1 MVNSMTFP
9 LDKHIVDSIC
19 RQFGLRNFNE
29 LGNASIRQL
38 AGVVKYIEQATG
50 VEYVNMA
57 LGEPG
62 LPAEQIGIEAEHQAL
77 LKGCASHYPVI
88 TGIPEV
94 KKWGSEF
101 VRAFVNLQRPPE
113 CIFPTVGSMQAAFA
127 LNSMLIQLQPEKDTI
142 LFLDPCFP
150 VQKMQ
155 CDVIGSRI
163 DAFDIADFRGAKL
176 HDELERHLKSGR
188 IAGILYSNPNNPTWA
203 CLTNEELKTI
213 GELATQYD
221 AIVLEDL
228 AYINMDFRD
237 PDRGQPYSE
246 PYQPSVGH
254 YTHNCIQLISC
265 SKIFS
270 YAGQRAAFVAIDPVL
285 AKRVY
290 PALGQRLHNSGEL
303 LQSFAYVFLYVLSS
317 GVCHSVQYGMAA
329 MLQAACEGRIRYVEN
344 TSEYARRAHRIKEI
358 MLKNGFHIV
367 YDKDADGREVG
378 DGFFFTFGYK
388 DWTGKKLVNKLIYY
402 GVSAISLE
410 STGAKR
416 EGMRGC
422 ASSIREDQYEQL
434 DERLRK
440 FNEDFSLYDP
450 YEPKDSYEVCKPG

>member
-1 MVNSMTFP
+1 MQFP
-9 LDKHIVDSIC
+9 LDKHVVDSIC
-19 RQFGLRNFNE
+19 YRFGLRNFHE

-38 AGVVKYIEQATG
+38 VGVVKHIEQSLG
-50 VEYVNMA
+50 VEFVNMA
-57 LGEPG
+57 IGEPG
-62 LPAEQIGIEAEHQAL
+62 LPADMIGIEAEHQAL
-77 LKGCASHYPVI
+77 LNGCASHYPNI
-88 TGIPEV
+88 LGIPEV

-101 VRAFVNLQRPPE
+101 VRAFINLQHPPE
-113 CIFPTVGSMQAAFA
+113 CILPTVGSMQAAFA
-127 LNSMLIQLQPEKDTI
+127 LNMMLTQLQPGKDTI

-155 CDVIGSRI
+155 CRVIGTRVE
-163 DAFDIADFRGAKL
+163 AFDVADFRGDKL
-176 HDELERHLKSGR
+176 HDELERHLQTGR
-188 IAGILYSNPNNPTWA
+188 IAGILYSNPNNPTWS
-203 CLTNEELKTI
+203 CLTDDELRTI

-228 AYINMDFRD
+228 AYLNMDFRD
-237 PDRGQPYSE
+237 PNRGNPYTA

-270 YAGQRAAFVAIDPVL
+270 YAGQRAAFVAIDPEL
-285 AKRVY
+285 GKRVY
-290 PALGQRLHNSGEL
+290 PALGERLKNNGEL
-303 LQSFAYVFLYVLSS
+303 LHSFSYSFLYVLSS

-329 MLQAACEGRIRYVEN
+329 MLQAACEGKLRYVE
-344 TSEYARRAHRIKEI
+344 TTREYARRANRIKEI
-358 MLKNGFHIV
+358 MTRNGFHIV
-367 YDKDADGREVG
+367 YDTDADGQPVG

-388 DWTGKKLVNKLIYY
+388 DWTGQQLVNKLIYY
-402 GVSAISLE
+402 GVSAIALE

-422 ASSIREDQYEQL
+422 ASTIREDQYEQL

-440 FNEDFSLYDP
+440 FNEDFS
-450 YEPKDSYEVCKPG
+450 

>member
-1 MVNSMTFP
+1 MQFP

-19 RQFGLRNFNE
+19 YRFGLRNFHE

-38 AGVVKYIEQATG
+38 VGVVKHIEQSLG
-50 VEYVNMA
+50 VEFVNMA
-57 LGEPG
+57 IGEPG
-62 LPAEQIGIEAEHQAL
+62 LPADMIGIEAEHQAL
-77 LKGCASHYPVI
+77 LNGCASHYPNI
-88 TGIPEV
+88 LGIPQV

-101 VRAFVNLQRPPE
+101 VRAFINLQRPPE
-113 CIFPTVGSMQAAFA
+113 CILPTVGSMQAAFA
-127 LNSMLIQLQPEKDTI
+127 LNMMLTQLQPGKDTI

-155 CDVIGSRI
+155 CRVIGTRVE
-163 DAFDIADFRGAKL
+163 AFDVADFRGEKL
-176 HDELERHLKSGR
+176 HDELERHLQTGR
-188 IAGILYSNPNNPTWA
+188 IAGILYSNPNNPTWS
-203 CLTNEELKTI
+203 CLTDDELRTI

-228 AYINMDFRD
+228 AYLNMDFRD
-237 PDRGQPYSE
+237 PNRGNPYTA

-270 YAGQRAAFVAIDPVL
+270 YAGQRAAFVAIDPEL
-285 AKRVY
+285 GKRVY
-290 PALGQRLHNSGEL
+290 PALGERLKNNGEL
-303 LQSFAYVFLYVLSS
+303 LHSFSYSFLYVLSS

-329 MLQAACEGRIRYVEN
+329 MLQAACEGKLRYVE
-344 TSEYARRAHRIKEI
+344 TTREYARRAKRIKEI
-358 MLKNGFHIV
+358 MTRNGFHIV
-367 YDKDADGREVG
+367 YDTDADGQPVG

-388 DWTGKKLVNKLIYY
+388 DWTGQQLVNKLIYY
-402 GVSAISLE
+402 GVSAIALE

-422 ASSIREDQYEQL
+422 ASTIREDQYEQL
-434 DERLRK
+434 EERLRK
-440 FNEDFSLYDP
+440 FNEDF
-450 YEPKDSYEVCKPG
+450 G

>member
-1 MVNSMTFP
+1 MQVP

-29 LGNASIRQL
+29 LGTASIRQL
-38 AGVVKYIEQATG
+38 AGVVRNIEQATG
-50 VEYVNMA
+50 LEYVNMA

-62 LPAEQIGIEAEHQAL
+62 LPAEKIGIEAEHQAL
-77 LKGCASHYPVI
+77 LNGCASHYPNI
-88 TGIPEV
+88 IGIPEV

-101 VRAFVNLQRPPE
+101 VRAFINIPRPPE
-113 CIFPTVGSMQAAFA
+113 CILPTVGSMQAAFA
-127 LNSMLIQLQPEKDTI
+127 LNMLLTRLNPEKDTI

-155 CDVIGSRI
+155 CNVIGSRI
-163 DAFDIADFRGAKL
+163 EAFDIADFRGDKL
-176 HDELERHLKSGR
+176 REELERHLQSGR
-188 IAGILYSNPNNPTWA
+188 IAGILFSNPNNPTWA
-203 CLTNEELKTI
+203 CLTDEELRTI
-213 GELATQYD
+213 GELATEYD

-228 AYINMDFRD
+228 AYLNMDFRD
-237 PDRGQPYSE
+237 PNRGNPYAE
-246 PYQPSVGH
+246 PYQPSVGQ

-285 AKRVY
+285 GKRVY
-290 PALGQRLHNSGEL
+290 PALGKRLHNNGEL
-303 LQSFAYVFLYVLSS
+303 LQSFAYFFLYALSS

-329 MLQAACEGRIRYVEN
+329 MLQAACEGKLRFVDN
-344 TSEYARRAHRIKEI
+344 TREYARRAKKIKEI
-358 MLKNGFHIV
+358 LVRNGFHIV
-367 YDKDADGREVG
+367 YDKDANGQEVG

-388 DWTGKKLVNKLIYY
+388 DWSGKKLVNKLIYY

-410 STGAKR
+410 STGAQR

-422 ASSIREDQYEQL
+422 ASTIREDQYEVL

-450 YEPKDSYEVCKPG
+450 YDPTQLPEIR

>member
-1 MVNSMTFP
+1 MQFP

-19 RQFGLRNFNE
+19 YRFGLRNFHE

-38 AGVVKYIEQATG
+38 VGVVKHIEQSLG
-50 VEYVNMA
+50 VEFVNMA
-57 LGEPG
+57 IGEPG
-62 LPAEQIGIEAEHQAL
+62 LPADRIGIEAEHQAL
-77 LKGCASHYPVI
+77 LNGCASHYPNI
-88 TGIPEV
+88 LGIPEV

-101 VRAFVNLQRPPE
+101 VRAFINLQRPPE
-113 CIFPTVGSMQAAFA
+113 CILPTVGSMQAAFA
-127 LNSMLIQLQPEKDTI
+127 LNMMLTQLQPGKDTI

-155 CDVIGSRI
+155 CRVIGTRVE
-163 DAFDIADFRGAKL
+163 AFDVADFRGEKL
-176 HDELERHLKSGR
+176 HDELERHLQTGR
-188 IAGILYSNPNNPTWA
+188 IAGILYSNPNNPTWS
-203 CLTNEELKTI
+203 CLTDDELRTI

-228 AYINMDFRD
+228 AYLNMDFRD
-237 PDRGQPYSE
+237 PNRGNPYTA

-270 YAGQRAAFVAIDPVL
+270 YAGQRAAFVAIDPEL
-285 AKRVY
+285 GKRVY
-290 PALGQRLHNSGEL
+290 PALGERLKNNGEL
-303 LQSFAYVFLYVLSS
+303 LHSFSYSFLYVLSS

-329 MLQAACEGRIRYVEN
+329 MLQAACEGKLRYVE
-344 TSEYARRAHRIKEI
+344 TTREYARRAKRIKEI
-358 MLKNGFHIV
+358 MTRNGFHIV
-367 YDKDADGREVG
+367 YDTDADGQPVG

-388 DWTGKKLVNKLIYY
+388 DWTGQQLVNKLIYY
-402 GVSAISLE
+402 GVSAIALE

-422 ASSIREDQYEQL
+422 ASTIREDQYEQL
-434 DERLRK
+434 EERLRK
-440 FNEDFSLYDP
+440 FNEDF
-450 YEPKDSYEVCKPG
+450 G

>member
-1 MVNSMTFP
+1 MQFP

-19 RQFGLRNFNE
+19 YRFGLRNFHE

-38 AGVVKYIEQATG
+38 VGVVKHIEQSLG
-50 VEYVNMA
+50 VEFVNMA
-57 LGEPG
+57 IGEPG
-62 LPAEQIGIEAEHQAL
+62 LPADRIGIEAEHQAL
-77 LKGCASHYPVI
+77 LNGCASHYPNI
-88 TGIPEV
+88 LGIPEV

-101 VRAFVNLQRPPE
+101 VRAFINLQRPPE
-113 CIFPTVGSMQAAFA
+113 CILPTVGSMQAAFA
-127 LNSMLIQLQPEKDTI
+127 LNMMLTQLQPGKDTI

-155 CDVIGSRI
+155 CRVIGTRVE
-163 DAFDIADFRGAKL
+163 AFDVADFRGDKL

-188 IAGILYSNPNNPTWA
+188 IAGILYSNPNNPTWS
-203 CLTNEELKTI
+203 CLTDDELRTI

-228 AYINMDFRD
+228 AYLNMDFRD
-237 PDRGQPYSE
+237 PKRGTPYTA

-270 YAGQRAAFVAIDPVL
+270 YAGQRAAFVAIDPEL
-285 AKRVY
+285 GKRVY
-290 PALGQRLHNSGEL
+290 PALGERLKNNGEL
-303 LQSFAYVFLYVLSS
+303 LHSFSYSFLYVLSS

-329 MLQAACEGRIRYVEN
+329 MLQAACEGKLRYVE
-344 TSEYARRAHRIKEI
+344 TTREYARRAKRIKEI
-358 MLKNGFHIV
+358 MTRNGFHIV
-367 YDKDADGREVG
+367 YDTDADGQPVG

-388 DWTGKKLVNKLIYY
+388 DWTGQQLVNKLIYY
-402 GVSAISLE
+402 GVSAIALE

-422 ASSIREDQYEQL
+422 ASTIREDQYEQL
-434 DERLRK
+434 EERLRK
-440 FNEDFSLYDP
+440 FNEDF
-450 YEPKDSYEVCKPG
+450 G

>member
-1 MVNSMTFP
+1 MQFP

-19 RQFGLRNFNE
+19 YRFGLRNFHE

-38 AGVVKYIEQATG
+38 VGVVKHIEQSLG
-50 VEYVNMA
+50 VEFVNMA
-57 LGEPG
+57 IGEPG
-62 LPAEQIGIEAEHQAL
+62 LPADMIGIEAEHQAL
-77 LKGCASHYPVI
+77 LNGCASHYPNI
-88 TGIPEV
+88 LGIPEV

-101 VRAFVNLQRPPE
+101 VRAFINLQRPPE
-113 CIFPTVGSMQAAFA
+113 CILPTVGSMQAAFA
-127 LNSMLIQLQPEKDTI
+127 LNMMLTQLQPGKDTI

-155 CDVIGSRI
+155 CRVIGTRVE
-163 DAFDIADFRGAKL
+163 AFDVADFRGDKL
-176 HDELERHLKSGR
+176 HDELERHLQTGR
-188 IAGILYSNPNNPTWA
+188 IAGILYSNPNNPTWS
-203 CLTNEELKTI
+203 CLTDDELRTI

-228 AYINMDFRD
+228 AYLNMDFRD
-237 PDRGQPYSE
+237 PKRGIPYTA

-270 YAGQRAAFVAIDPVL
+270 YAGQRAAFVAIDPEL
-285 AKRVY
+285 GKRVY
-290 PALGQRLHNSGEL
+290 PALGERLKNNGEL
-303 LQSFAYVFLYVLSS
+303 LHSFSYSFLYVLSS

-329 MLQAACEGRIRYVEN
+329 MLQAACEGKLRYVD
-344 TSEYARRAHRIKEI
+344 TTREYARRAKRIKEI
-358 MLKNGFHIV
+358 MTRNGFHIV
-367 YDKDADGREVG
+367 YDTDADGQPVG

-388 DWTGKKLVNKLIYY
+388 DWTGQQLVNKLIYY
-402 GVSAISLE
+402 GVSAIALE

-422 ASSIREDQYEQL
+422 ASTIREDQYEQL
-434 DERLRK
+434 EERLRK
-440 FNEDFSLYDP
+440 FNEDF
-450 YEPKDSYEVCKPG
+450 G

>member
-1 MVNSMTFP
+1 MTVP

-29 LGNASIRQL
+29 LGTASIRQL
-38 AGVVKYIEQATG
+38 AGVVRNIEQATG

-62 LPAEQIGIEAEHQAL
+62 LPAEKIGIEAEHQAL
-77 LKGCASHYPVI
+77 LNGCASHYPNI
-88 TGIPEV
+88 IGIPEV

-101 VRAFVNLQRPPE
+101 VRAFINIPRPPE
-113 CIFPTVGSMQAAFA
+113 CILPTVGAMQAAFA
-127 LNSMLIQLQPEKDTI
+127 LNMLLTRLQPEKDTI

-155 CDVIGSRI
+155 CRVIGSRI
-163 DAFDIADFRGAKL
+163 DAFDIADFRGDKL

-188 IAGILYSNPNNPTWA
+188 IAGILFSNPNNPTWA
-203 CLTNEELKTI
+203 CLTDEELRTI
-213 GELATQYD
+213 GELATEYD

-228 AYINMDFRD
+228 AYLNMDFRD
-237 PDRGQPYSE
+237 PNRGNPYAE

-254 YTHNCIQLISC
+254 YTHNSIQLISC

-285 AKRVY
+285 AKRIY
-290 PALGQRLHNSGEL
+290 PALSERLNNSGEL
-303 LQSFAYVFLYVLSS
+303 LNSFAYFFLYTLSS

-329 MLQAACEGRIRYVEN
+329 MLQAACEGRLRFVEN
-344 TSEYARRAHRIKEI
+344 TREYARRAKKIKEI
-358 MLKNGFHIV
+358 LTRNGFHIV
-367 YDKDADGREVG
+367 YDKDANGQKVG

-388 DWTGKKLVNKLIYY
+388 DWSGKKLVNKLIYY

-410 STGAKR
+410 STGAQR

-422 ASSIREDQYEQL
+422 ASTIREDQYDVLE
-434 DERLRK
+434 ERLRK
-440 FNEDFSLYDP
+440 FNEDYSLYDP
-450 YEPKDSYEVCKPG
+450 YDPSELPEIR

>member
-1 MVNSMTFP
+1 MQFP

-38 AGVVKYIEQATG
+38 AGVVKNIEQATG

-77 LKGCASHYPVI
+77 LNGCASHYPVI

-101 VRAFVNLQRPPE
+101 VRAFINIPRPPE
-113 CIFPTVGSMQAAFA
+113 CIFPTVGSMRAAFE
-127 LNSMLIQLQPEKDTI
+127 LNSMLIQLQPGKDTI

-155 CDVIGSRI
+155 CNVIGSRI

-203 CLTNEELKTI
+203 CLTDDELRTI

-221 AIVLEDL
+221 AIVL
-228 AYINMDFRD
+228 D
-237 PDRGQPYSE
+237 P
-246 PYQPSVGH
+246 
-254 YTHNCIQLISC
+254 
-265 SKIFS
+265 
-270 YAGQRAAFVAIDPVL
+270 
-285 AKRVY
+285 
-290 PALGQRLHNSGEL
+290 
-303 LQSFAYVFLYVLSS
+303 
-317 GVCHSVQYGMAA
+317 
-329 MLQAACEGRIRYVEN
+329 
-344 TSEYARRAHRIKEI
+344 
-358 MLKNGFHIV
+358 
-367 YDKDADGREVG
+367 
-378 DGFFFTFGYK
+378 
-388 DWTGKKLVNKLIYY
+388 
-402 GVSAISLE
+402 
-410 STGAKR
+410 
-416 EGMRGC
+416 
-422 ASSIREDQYEQL
+422 
-434 DERLRK
+434 
-440 FNEDFSLYDP
+440 
-450 YEPKDSYEVCKPG
+450 

>member
-1 MVNSMTFP
+1 MQIP

-19 RQFGLRNFNE
+19 RQFGLRTFNE
-29 LGNASIRQL
+29 LGTASIRQL
-38 AGVVKYIEQATG
+38 AGVVRNIEQATG

-62 LPAEQIGIEAEHQAL
+62 LPADKIGIEAEHQAML
-77 LKGCASHYPVI
+77 NGCASHYPNI
-88 TGIPEV
+88 IGIPGV

-101 VRAFVNLQRPPE
+101 VRAFINLPRPPE
-113 CIFPTVGSMQAAFA
+113 CILPTVGAMQATFA
-127 LNSMLIQLQPEKDTI
+127 LNLMLTNLQPGKDTI

-155 CDVIGSRI
+155 SRVIGSRI
-163 DAFDIADFRGAKL
+163 DAFDIADFRGEKL
-176 HDELERHLKSGR
+176 RGELERHLKSGR
-188 IAGILYSNPNNPTWA
+188 IAGILFSNPNNPTWA
-203 CLTNEELKTI
+203 CLTDDELRTI

-221 AIVLEDL
+221 AIVMEDL
-228 AYINMDFRD
+228 AYLNMDFRD
-237 PDRGQPYSE
+237 PDRGHPYAA

-254 YTHNCIQLISC
+254 YTHNCVQIISC

-285 AKRVY
+285 GKRIY
-290 PALGQRLHNSGEL
+290 PAMAERLQNSGEL
-303 LQSFAYVFLYVLSS
+303 LQSFSYFFLYVLSS
-317 GVCHSVQYGMAA
+317 GVCHSVQHGMAA
-329 MLQAACEGRIRYVEN
+329 MLQAACEGRIRFVDN
-344 TSEYARRAHRIKEI
+344 TREYARRAHRIKEI
-358 MLKNGFHIV
+358 LVKNGFHIV
-367 YDKDADGREVG
+367 YDKDADGQEVG

-388 DWTGKKLVNKLIYY
+388 DWSGKKLVNKLIYY
-402 GVSAISLE
+402 GVSAIALE
-410 STGAKR
+410 STGAQR

-422 ASSIREDQYEQL
+422 ASTIREDQYEVL

-450 YEPKDSYEVCKPG
+450 HDPSELPEIR

>member
-1 MVNSMTFP
+1 MQFP

-19 RQFGLRNFNE
+19 YRFGLRNFHE

-38 AGVVKYIEQATG
+38 VGVVKHIEQSLG

-57 LGEPG
+57 IGEPG
-62 LPAEQIGIEAEHQAL
+62 LPADMIGIEAEHQAL
-77 LKGCASHYPVI
+77 LNGCASHYPNI
-88 TGIPEV
+88 LGIPEV

-101 VRAFVNLQRPPE
+101 VRAFINLQRPPE
-113 CIFPTVGSMQAAFA
+113 CILPTVGSMQAAFA
-127 LNSMLIQLQPEKDTI
+127 LNMMLTQLQPGKDTI

-155 CDVIGSRI
+155 CRVIGTRVE
-163 DAFDIADFRGAKL
+163 AFDVADFRGDKL
-176 HDELERHLKSGR
+176 HDELERHLQTGR
-188 IAGILYSNPNNPTWA
+188 IAGILYSNPNNPTWS
-203 CLTNEELKTI
+203 CLTDDELRTI

-228 AYINMDFRD
+228 AYLNMDFRD
-237 PDRGQPYSE
+237 PKRGIPYTA

-270 YAGQRAAFVAIDPVL
+270 YAGQRAAFVAIDPEL
-285 AKRVY
+285 GKRVY
-290 PALGQRLHNSGEL
+290 PALGERLKNNGEL
-303 LQSFAYVFLYVLSS
+303 LHSFSYSFLYVLSS

-329 MLQAACEGRIRYVEN
+329 MLQAACEGKLRYVE
-344 TSEYARRAHRIKEI
+344 TTREYARRAKKIKEI
-358 MLKNGFHIV
+358 MTRNGFHIV
-367 YDKDADGREVG
+367 YDTDADRQPVG

-388 DWTGKKLVNKLIYY
+388 DWTGQQLVNKLIYY
-402 GVSAISLE
+402 GVSAIALE

-422 ASSIREDQYEQL
+422 ASTIREDQYEQL
-434 DERLRK
+434 EERLRK
-440 FNEDFSLYDP
+440 FNEDF
-450 YEPKDSYEVCKPG
+450 G

>member
-1 MVNSMTFP
+1 MQFP

-19 RQFGLRNFNE
+19 YRFGLRNFHE

-38 AGVVKYIEQATG
+38 VGVVKHIEQSLG
-50 VEYVNMA
+50 VEFVNMA
-57 LGEPG
+57 IGEPG
-62 LPAEQIGIEAEHQAL
+62 LPADMIGIEAEHQAL
-77 LKGCASHYPVI
+77 LNGCASHYPNI
-88 TGIPEV
+88 LGIPEV

-101 VRAFVNLQRPPE
+101 VRAFINLQRPPE
-113 CIFPTVGSMQAAFA
+113 CILPTVGSMQAAFA
-127 LNSMLIQLQPEKDTI
+127 LNMMLTQLQPGKDTI

-155 CDVIGSRI
+155 CRVIGTRVE
-163 DAFDIADFRGAKL
+163 AFDVADFRGEKL
-176 HDELERHLKSGR
+176 HDELERHLQTGR
-188 IAGILYSNPNNPTWA
+188 IAGILYSNPNNPTWS
-203 CLTNEELKTI
+203 CLTDDELRTI

-228 AYINMDFRD
+228 AYLNMDFRD
-237 PDRGQPYSE
+237 SKRGTPYTA

-270 YAGQRAAFVAIDPVL
+270 YAGQRAAFVAIDPEL
-285 AKRVY
+285 GKRVY
-290 PALGQRLHNSGEL
+290 PALGERLKNNGEL
-303 LQSFAYVFLYVLSS
+303 LHSFSYSFLYVLSS

-329 MLQAACEGRIRYVEN
+329 MLQAACEGKLRYVE
-344 TSEYARRAHRIKEI
+344 TTREYARRAKKIKEI
-358 MLKNGFHIV
+358 MTRNGFHIV
-367 YDKDADGREVG
+367 YDTDADGQAVG

-388 DWTGKKLVNKLIYY
+388 DWTGQQLVNKLIYY
-402 GVSAISLE
+402 GVSAIALE

-422 ASSIREDQYEQL
+422 ASTIREDQYEQL
-434 DERLRK
+434 EERLHK
-440 FNEDFSLYDP
+440 FNEDF
-450 YEPKDSYEVCKPG
+450 G

>member
-1 MVNSMTFP
+1 MQFP

-19 RQFGLRNFNE
+19 YRFGLRNFHE

-38 AGVVKYIEQATG
+38 VGVVKHIEQSLG
-50 VEYVNMA
+50 VEFVNMA
-57 LGEPG
+57 IGEPG
-62 LPAEQIGIEAEHQAL
+62 LPADMIGIEAEHQAL
-77 LKGCASHYPVI
+77 LNGCASHYPNI
-88 TGIPEV
+88 LGIPEV

-101 VRAFVNLQRPPE
+101 VRAFINLQRPPE
-113 CIFPTVGSMQAAFA
+113 CILPTVGSMQAAFA
-127 LNSMLIQLQPEKDTI
+127 LNMMLTQLQPGKDTI

-155 CDVIGSRI
+155 CRVIGTRVE
-163 DAFDIADFRGAKL
+163 AFDVADFRGDKL
-176 HDELERHLKSGR
+176 HDELERHLQTGR
-188 IAGILYSNPNNPTWA
+188 IAGILYSNPNNPTWS
-203 CLTNEELKTI
+203 CLTDDELRTI

-228 AYINMDFRD
+228 AYLNMDFRD
-237 PDRGQPYSE
+237 PNRGTPYTA

-270 YAGQRAAFVAIDPVL
+270 YAGQRAAFVAIDPEL
-285 AKRVY
+285 GKRVY
-290 PALGQRLHNSGEL
+290 PALGERLKNNGEL
-303 LQSFAYVFLYVLSS
+303 LHSFSYSFLYVLSS

-329 MLQAACEGRIRYVEN
+329 MLQAACEGKLRYVE
-344 TSEYARRAHRIKEI
+344 TTREYARRAKRIKEI
-358 MLKNGFHIV
+358 MTRNGFHIV
-367 YDKDADGREVG
+367 YDTDADGQPVG

-388 DWTGKKLVNKLIYY
+388 DWTGQQLVNKLIYY
-402 GVSAISLE
+402 GVSAIALE

-422 ASSIREDQYEQL
+422 ASTIREDQYEQL
-434 DERLRK
+434 EERLRK
-440 FNEDFSLYDP
+440 FNEDF
-450 YEPKDSYEVCKPG
+450 G

>member
-1 MVNSMTFP
+1 MQIP

-29 LGNASIRQL
+29 LGTASIRQL
-38 AGVVKYIEQATG
+38 AGVVRNIEQATG

-62 LPAEQIGIEAEHQAL
+62 LPASEIGIEAEHQAL
-77 LKGCASHYPVI
+77 LNGCASHYPTI
-88 TGIPEV
+88 IGIPEV

-101 VRAFVNLQRPPE
+101 VRAFINLPRPPE
-113 CIFPTVGSMQAAFA
+113 CILPTVGAMQATFA
-127 LNSMLIQLQPEKDTI
+127 LNMMLTNLQPGKDTI

-155 CDVIGSRI
+155 SRVIGSRI
-163 DAFDIADFRGAKL
+163 DAFDIADFRGEKL
-176 HDELERHLKSGR
+176 RGELERHLKSGR
-188 IAGILYSNPNNPTWA
+188 IAGILFSNPNNPTWA
-203 CLTNEELKTI
+203 CLTDDELRTI

-228 AYINMDFRD
+228 AYLDMDFRD
-237 PDRGQPYSE
+237 PDRGHPYAE

-254 YTHNCIQLISC
+254 YTHNCVQIISC

-285 AKRVY
+285 GKRIY
-290 PALGQRLHNSGEL
+290 PALAERLQNRGEL
-303 LQSFAYVFLYVLSS
+303 LQSFSYHFLYVLSS
-317 GVCHSVQYGMAA
+317 GVCHSVQHGIAA
-329 MLQAACEGRIRYVEN
+329 MLQAACEGRIRFVDN
-344 TSEYARRAHRIKEI
+344 TREYARRAHKIKEI
-358 MLKNGFHIV
+358 LIRNGFHIV
-367 YDKDADGREVG
+367 YDKDADGQEVG
-378 DGFFFTFGYK
+378 DGFFFTFGYR
-388 DWTGKKLVNKLIYY
+388 DWSGKKLVNKLIYY
-402 GVSAISLE
+402 GVSAIALE
-410 STGAKR
+410 STGAQR

-422 ASSIREDQYEQL
+422 ASTIREDQYDIL

-450 YEPKDSYEVCKPG
+450 HDPSELPEIR

>member
-1 MVNSMTFP
+1 MTFP

-19 RQFGLRNFNE
+19 RQFGLRNFHE

-38 AGVVKYIEQATG
+38 AGVVKNIEQATG

-62 LPAEQIGIEAEHQAL
+62 LPASEIGIEAEHKAL
-77 LKGCASHYPVI
+77 LNGCAAHYPI
-88 TGIPEV
+88 IIGIPEV

-101 VRAFVNLQRPPE
+101 VRAFINLQRPPE
-113 CIFPTVGSMQAAFA
+113 CILPTVGSMQAAFA
-127 LNSMLIQLQPEKDTI
+127 LNMMVIQLQEGKDTI

-155 CDVIGSRI
+155 CTVIGSRV
-163 DAFDIADFRGAKL
+163 DAFDIAEYRGAKL
-176 HDELERHLKSGR
+176 REELEKHLQSGR
-188 IAGILYSNPNNPTWA
+188 IAGILYSNPNNPTWS
-203 CLTNEELKTI
+203 CLTEEELQII

-228 AYINMDFRD
+228 AYLNMDFRD
-237 PDRGQPYSE
+237 PDRGNPYSE
-246 PYQPSVGH
+246 PYQPSVGR

-290 PALGQRLHNSGEL
+290 PALGKRLHNNGEL
-303 LQSFAYVFLYVLSS
+303 LQSFAYTFLYALSS

-329 MLQAACEGRIRYVEN
+329 MLQAACEGKLRYVEN
-344 TSEYARRAHRIKEI
+344 TREYARRAHKIKEI
-358 MLKNGFHIV
+358 MQRNGFHIV
-367 YDKDADGREVG
+367 YDKDAGGQAVG

-388 DWTGKKLVNKLIYY
+388 DWSGAKLVNKLIYY

-410 STGAKR
+410 STGACR

-434 DERLRK
+434 EERLRK
-440 FNEDFSLYDP
+440 FNEDYSQYDP
-450 YEPKDSYEVCKPG
+450 YDPTELPQIR

>member
-1 MVNSMTFP
+1 MHFP

-19 RQFGLRNFNE
+19 RQFGLRNFDE
-29 LGNASIRQL
+29 LGSASIRQL
-38 AGVVKYIEQATG
+38 AGVVRNIEQATG

-62 LPAEQIGIEAEHQAL
+62 LPAEMIGIEAEHEAL
-77 LKGCASHYPVI
+77 LKGCAAHYPNI
-88 TGIPEV
+88 IGIPEV

-113 CIFPTVGSMQAAFA
+113 CILPTVGSMQAAFA
-127 LNSMLIQLQPEKDTI
+127 LNMMLIQLDPAKDTI

-155 CDVIGSRI
+155 CAVIGSRI
-163 DAFDIADFRGAKL
+163 DAFDIADYRGAKL
-176 HDELERHLKSGR
+176 HDKLEEHLKTGR
-188 IAGILYSNPNNPTWA
+188 IAGILYSNPNNPTWS
-203 CLTNEELKTI
+203 CLTDEELKTI

-228 AYINMDFRD
+228 AYLNMDFRD
-237 PDRGQPYSE
+237 PDRGHPYAE

-254 YTHNCIQLISC
+254 YTHNCIQMISC
-265 SKIFS
+265 SKMFS

-285 AKRVY
+285 AKRIY
-290 PALGQRLHNSGEL
+290 PELGQRLHNNGEL
-303 LQSFAYVFLYVLSS
+303 LQSFAYVFLYALSS
-317 GVCHSVQYGMAA
+317 GVCHSVQHGMSA
-329 MLQAACEGRIRYVEN
+329 MLQAACEGRLRFVEN
-344 TSEYARRAHRIKEI
+344 TREYARRAHRIKEI
-358 MLKNGFHIV
+358 MVRNGFHIV
-367 YDKDADGREVG
+367 YDKDADGRDVG

-402 GVSAISLE
+402 GVSAIALE

-434 DERLRK
+434 EERLRK
-440 FNEDFSLYDP
+440 FNEDYSQYDDYDP
-450 YEPKDSYEVCKPG
+450 AKLPEIS

>member
-1 MVNSMTFP
+1 MQFP

-19 RQFGLRNFNE
+19 YRFGLRNFHE

-38 AGVVKYIEQATG
+38 VGVVKHIEQSLG
-50 VEYVNMA
+50 VEFVNMA
-57 LGEPG
+57 IGEPG
-62 LPAEQIGIEAEHQAL
+62 LPADMIGIEAEHQAL
-77 LKGCASHYPVI
+77 LNGCASHYPNI
-88 TGIPEV
+88 LGIPEV

-101 VRAFVNLQRPPE
+101 VRAFINLQRPPE
-113 CIFPTVGSMQAAFA
+113 CILPTVGSMQAAFA
-127 LNSMLIQLQPEKDTI
+127 LNMMLTQLQPGKDTI

-155 CDVIGSRI
+155 CRVIGTRVE
-163 DAFDIADFRGAKL
+163 AFDVADFRGEKL
-176 HDELERHLKSGR
+176 HDELERHLQTGR
-188 IAGILYSNPNNPTWA
+188 IAGILYSNPNNPTWS
-203 CLTNEELKTI
+203 CLTDDELRTI

-228 AYINMDFRD
+228 AYLNMDFRD
-237 PDRGQPYSE
+237 PKRGTPYTA

-270 YAGQRAAFVAIDPVL
+270 YAGQRAAFVAIDPEL
-285 AKRVY
+285 GKRVY
-290 PALGQRLHNSGEL
+290 PALGERLKNNGEL
-303 LQSFAYVFLYVLSS
+303 LHSFSYSFLYVLSS

-329 MLQAACEGRIRYVEN
+329 MLQAACEGKLRYVE
-344 TSEYARRAHRIKEI
+344 TTREYARRAKRIKEI
-358 MLKNGFHIV
+358 MTRNGFHIV
-367 YDKDADGREVG
+367 YDTDADGQPVG

-388 DWTGKKLVNKLIYY
+388 DWTGQQLVNKLIYY
-402 GVSAISLE
+402 GVSAIALE

-422 ASSIREDQYEQL
+422 ASTIREDQYEQL
-434 DERLRK
+434 EERLRK
-440 FNEDFSLYDP
+440 FNEDF
-450 YEPKDSYEVCKPG
+450 G

>member
-1 MVNSMTFP
+1 MQVP

-29 LGNASIRQL
+29 LGTASIRQL
-38 AGVVKYIEQATG
+38 AGVVRNIEQATG
-50 VEYVNMA
+50 LEYVNMA

-62 LPAEQIGIEAEHQAL
+62 LPAEKIGIEAEHQAL
-77 LKGCASHYPVI
+77 LNGCASHYPNI
-88 TGIPEV
+88 IGIPEV

-101 VRAFVNLQRPPE
+101 VRAFINIPRPPE
-113 CIFPTVGSMQAAFA
+113 CILPTVGSMQAAFA
-127 LNSMLIQLQPEKDTI
+127 LNMLLTRLNPEKDTI

-155 CDVIGSRI
+155 CNVIGSRI
-163 DAFDIADFRGAKL
+163 EAFDIADFRGDKL
-176 HDELERHLKSGR
+176 REELERHLQSGR
-188 IAGILYSNPNNPTWA
+188 IAGILFSNPNNPTWA
-203 CLTNEELKTI
+203 CLTDEELRTI
-213 GELATQYD
+213 GELATEYD

-228 AYINMDFRD
+228 AYLNMDFRD
-237 PDRGQPYSE
+237 PNRGNPYSE

-290 PALGQRLHNSGEL
+290 PALGKRLHNNGEL
-303 LQSFAYVFLYVLSS
+303 LQSFAYFFLYALSS

-329 MLQAACEGRIRYVEN
+329 MLQAACEGKLRFVDN
-344 TSEYARRAHRIKEI
+344 TREYARRAKKIKEI
-358 MLKNGFHIV
+358 LVRNGFHIV
-367 YDKDADGREVG
+367 YDKDANGQEVG

-388 DWTGKKLVNKLIYY
+388 DWSGKKLVNKLIYY

-410 STGAKR
+410 CTGAQR

-422 ASSIREDQYEQL
+422 ASTIREDQYEVL

-440 FNEDFSLYDP
+440 FNEDYSLYDP
-450 YEPKDSYEVCKPG
+450 YDPTQLPEIR

>member
-1 MVNSMTFP
+1 MQVP

-29 LGNASIRQL
+29 LGTASIRQL
-38 AGVVKYIEQATG
+38 AGVVRNIEQATG
-50 VEYVNMA
+50 LEYVNMA

-62 LPAEQIGIEAEHQAL
+62 LPAEKIGIEAEHQAL
-77 LKGCASHYPVI
+77 LNGCASHYPNI
-88 TGIPEV
+88 IGIPEV

-101 VRAFVNLQRPPE
+101 VRAFINIPRPPE
-113 CIFPTVGSMQAAFA
+113 CILPTVGSMQAAFA
-127 LNSMLIQLQPEKDTI
+127 LNMLLTRLNPEKDTI

-155 CDVIGSRI
+155 CNVIGSRI
-163 DAFDIADFRGAKL
+163 EAFDIADFRGDKL
-176 HDELERHLKSGR
+176 REELERHLQSGR
-188 IAGILYSNPNNPTWA
+188 IAGILFSNPNNPTWA
-203 CLTNEELKTI
+203 CLTDEELRTI
-213 GELATQYD
+213 GELATEYD

-228 AYINMDFRD
+228 AYLNMDFRD
-237 PDRGQPYSE
+237 PNRGNPYAE
-246 PYQPSVGH
+246 PYQPSVGQ

-290 PALGQRLHNSGEL
+290 PALGKRLHNNGEL
-303 LQSFAYVFLYVLSS
+303 LQSFAYFFLYALSS

-329 MLQAACEGRIRYVEN
+329 MLQAACEGKLRFVDN
-344 TSEYARRAHRIKEI
+344 TREYARRAKKIKEI
-358 MLKNGFHIV
+358 LVRNGFHIV
-367 YDKDADGREVG
+367 YDKDANGQEVG

-388 DWTGKKLVNKLIYY
+388 DWSGKKLVNKLIYY

-410 STGAKR
+410 STGAQR

-422 ASSIREDQYEQL
+422 ASTIREDQYEVL

-440 FNEDFSLYDP
+440 FNEDYSLYDP
-450 YEPKDSYEVCKPG
+450 YDPTQLPEIR

>member
-1 MVNSMTFP
+1 
-9 LDKHIVDSIC
+9 
-19 RQFGLRNFNE
+19 
-29 LGNASIRQL
+29 
-38 AGVVKYIEQATG
+38 
-50 VEYVNMA
+50 
-57 LGEPG
+57 
-62 LPAEQIGIEAEHQAL
+62 
-77 LKGCASHYPVI
+77 
-88 TGIPEV
+88 
-94 KKWGSEF
+94 
-101 VRAFVNLQRPPE
+101 
-113 CIFPTVGSMQAAFA
+113 MQAAFA

-155 CDVIGSRI
+155 CRVIGSRVE
-163 DAFDIADFRGAKL
+163 AFDIADFRGDKL

-203 CLTNEELKTI
+203 CLTEDELRTI
-213 GELATQYD
+213 GELATAYD

-237 PDRGQPYSE
+237 PNRGQPYSE

-254 YTHNCIQLISC
+254 FTHNCIQLISC

-290 PALGQRLHNSGEL
+290 PELGARLNNNGEL
-303 LQSFAYVFLYVLSS
+303 LQSFAYVFLYALSS

-329 MLQAACEGRIRYVEN
+329 MLQAACEGRLRYVQN
-344 TSEYARRAHRIKEI
+344 TREYARRAKRIKEI
-358 MLKNGFHIV
+358 LLRNGFHIV
-367 YDKDADGREVG
+367 YDKDAGGQEVG

-388 DWTGKKLVNKLIYY
+388 DWSGKKLVNKLIYY

-422 ASSIREDQYEQL
+422 ASTIREDQYEL
-434 DERLRK
+434 LEERLRR
-440 FNEDFSLYDP
+440 FNEDYSQYDDYDP
-450 YEPKDSYEVCKPG
+450 TQLPEIR

>member
-1 MVNSMTFP
+1 MQFP

-19 RQFGLRNFNE
+19 YRFGLRNFHE

-38 AGVVKYIEQATG
+38 VGVVKHIEQSLG
-50 VEYVNMA
+50 VEFVNMA
-57 LGEPG
+57 IGEPG
-62 LPAEQIGIEAEHQAL
+62 LPADRIGIEAEHQAL
-77 LKGCASHYPVI
+77 LNGCASHYPNI
-88 TGIPEV
+88 LGIPEV

-101 VRAFVNLQRPPE
+101 VRAFINLQRPPE
-113 CIFPTVGSMQAAFA
+113 CILPTVGSMQAAFA
-127 LNSMLIQLQPEKDTI
+127 LNMMLTQLQPGKDTI

-155 CDVIGSRI
+155 CRVIGTRVE
-163 DAFDIADFRGAKL
+163 AFDVADFRGDKL
-176 HDELERHLKSGR
+176 HDELERHLQTGR
-188 IAGILYSNPNNPTWA
+188 IAGILYSNPNNPTWS
-203 CLTNEELKTI
+203 CLTDDELRTI

-228 AYINMDFRD
+228 AYLNMDFRD
-237 PDRGQPYSE
+237 PNRGNPYTA

-270 YAGQRAAFVAIDPVL
+270 YAGQRAAFVAIDPEL
-285 AKRVY
+285 GKRVY
-290 PALGQRLHNSGEL
+290 PALGERLKNNGEL
-303 LQSFAYVFLYVLSS
+303 LHSFSYSFLYVLSS

-329 MLQAACEGRIRYVEN
+329 MLQAACEGKLRYVE
-344 TSEYARRAHRIKEI
+344 TTREYARRAKRIKEI
-358 MLKNGFHIV
+358 MTLNGFHIV
-367 YDKDADGREVG
+367 YDTDADGQPVG

-388 DWTGKKLVNKLIYY
+388 DWTGQQLVNKLIYY
-402 GVSAISLE
+402 GVSAIALE

-422 ASSIREDQYEQL
+422 ASTIREDQYEQL
-434 DERLRK
+434 EERLRK
-440 FNEDFSLYDP
+440 FNEDF
-450 YEPKDSYEVCKPG
+450 G

>member
-1 MVNSMTFP
+1 MQIP
-9 LDKHIVDSIC
+9 IDKHIVDSIC

-29 LGNASIRQL
+29 LGTASIRQL
-38 AGVVKYIEQATG
+38 AGVVRNIEQATG

-62 LPAEQIGIEAEHQAL
+62 LPASEVGIEAEHQAL
-77 LKGCASHYPVI
+77 LNGCASHYPI
-88 TGIPEV
+88 IIGIPEV

-101 VRAFVNLQRPPE
+101 VRAFINLQRPPE
-113 CIFPTVGSMQAAFA
+113 CILPTVGSMQAAFA
-127 LNSMLIQLQPEKDTI
+127 LNMMAIRLQPEKDTI

-150 VQKMQ
+150 VQKIQ
-155 CDVIGSRI
+155 CRVIGSKI
-163 DAFDIADFRGAKL
+163 DAFDIADFRGDKL
-176 HDELERHLKSGR
+176 HDELERHLQSGR
-188 IAGILYSNPNNPTWA
+188 IAAILFSNPNNPTWA
-203 CLTNEELKTI
+203 CLTDEELRII

-228 AYINMDFRD
+228 AYLNMDFRD
-237 PDRGQPYSE
+237 PDRGHPYAE

-254 YTHNCIQLISC
+254 YTHNCVQLISA

-290 PALGQRLHNSGEL
+290 PALAKRLNNTGEL
-303 LQSFAYVFLYVLSS
+303 LQSFSYFFLYVLSS

-329 MLQAACEGRIRYVEN
+329 MLQAACEGKIRYVDN
-344 TSEYARRAHRIKEI
+344 TREYARRAHKIKEI
-358 MLKNGFHIV
+358 MVRNGFHIV
-367 YDKDADGREVG
+367 YDKDANGKEVG

-388 DWTGKKLVNKLIYY
+388 NWSGRKLVNKLIYY
-402 GVSAISLE
+402 GVSAIALE
-410 STGAKR
+410 STGAQR

-422 ASSIREDQYEQL
+422 ASSIREDQYDVL

-440 FNEDFSLYDP
+440 FNEDYSLYDLYDP
-450 YEPKDSYEVCKPG
+450 SELPEIR

>member
-1 MVNSMTFP
+1 MQFP
-9 LDKHIVDSIC
+9 LDKQTVDSIC
-19 RQFGLRNFNE
+19 CQFGLRNFDE

-38 AGVVKYIEQATG
+38 AGVVRTIEQSTG

-62 LPAEQIGIEAEHQAL
+62 LPADIIGIEAEHQAL
-77 LKGCASHYPVI
+77 MNGCAAHYPNI
-88 TGIPEV
+88 IGIPEI

-101 VRAFVNLQRPPE
+101 VRAFINLNRPSE
-113 CIFPTVGSMQAAFA
+113 CILPTVGSMQAAFA
-127 LNSMLIQLQPEKDTI
+127 LNMMLTQLQPGKDTI

-155 CDVIGSRI
+155 CRVIGCRI
-163 DAFDIADFRGAKL
+163 EAFDIVDYRGEKL
-176 HDELERHLKSGR
+176 HDELEKHLQSGR
-188 IAGILYSNPNNPTWA
+188 IAGILYSNPNNPTWS
-203 CLTNEELKTI
+203 CLTDDELRTI

-237 PDRGQPYSE
+237 PDRGHPYQA

-270 YAGQRAAFVAIDPVL
+270 YAGQRAAFVAIDPEL
-285 AKRVY
+285 GQRVY
-290 PALGQRLHNSGEL
+290 PTLGERLHNSGQL
-303 LQSFAYVFLYVLSS
+303 LNSFAYTFLYVLSS

-329 MLQAACEGRIRYVEN
+329 MLQAACEGKLRYVDN
-344 TSEYARRAHRIKEI
+344 TREYARRAKKIKEI
-358 MLKNGFHIV
+358 MVRNGFHIV
-367 YDKDADGREVG
+367 YDTDAGGQEVG

-388 DWTGKKLVNKLIYY
+388 DWSGQKLVNKLIYY

-422 ASSIREDQYEQL
+422 ASSIREDQYEKL
-434 DERLRK
+434 EERLRK
-440 FNEDFSLYDP
+440 FNEDFSQPNTNNPYDNH
-450 YEPKDSYEVCKPG
+450 

>member
-1 MVNSMTFP
+1 MQFP

-19 RQFGLRNFNE
+19 YRFGLHNFHE

-38 AGVVKYIEQATG
+38 VGVVKHIEQSLG
-50 VEYVNMA
+50 VEFVNMA
-57 LGEPG
+57 IGEPG
-62 LPAEQIGIEAEHQAL
+62 LPADMIGIEAEHQAL
-77 LKGCASHYPVI
+77 LNGCASHYPNI
-88 TGIPEV
+88 LGIPEV

-101 VRAFVNLQRPPE
+101 VRAFINLQRPPE
-113 CIFPTVGSMQAAFA
+113 CILPTVGSMQAAFA
-127 LNSMLIQLQPEKDTI
+127 LNMMLTQLQPGKDTI

-155 CDVIGSRI
+155 CRVIGTRVE
-163 DAFDIADFRGAKL
+163 AFDVADFRGEKL
-176 HDELERHLKSGR
+176 HDELERHLQTGR
-188 IAGILYSNPNNPTWA
+188 IAGILYSNPNNPTWS
-203 CLTNEELKTI
+203 CLTDDELRTI

-228 AYINMDFRD
+228 AYLNMDFRD
-237 PDRGQPYSE
+237 PNRGNPYTA

-270 YAGQRAAFVAIDPVL
+270 YAGQRAAFVAIDPEL
-285 AKRVY
+285 GKRVY
-290 PALGQRLHNSGEL
+290 PALGERLKNNGEL
-303 LQSFAYVFLYVLSS
+303 LHSFSYSFLYVLSS

-329 MLQAACEGRIRYVEN
+329 MLQAACEGKLRYVE
-344 TSEYARRAHRIKEI
+344 TTREYARRAKRIKEI
-358 MLKNGFHIV
+358 MTRNGFHIV
-367 YDKDADGREVG
+367 YDTDADGQPVG

-388 DWTGKKLVNKLIYY
+388 DWTGQQLVNKLIYY
-402 GVSAISLE
+402 GVSAIALE

-422 ASSIREDQYEQL
+422 ASTIREDQYEQL
-434 DERLRK
+434 EERLRK
-440 FNEDFSLYDP
+440 FNEDF
-450 YEPKDSYEVCKPG
+450 G

>member
-1 MVNSMTFP
+1 MQVP

-29 LGNASIRQL
+29 LGTASIRQL
-38 AGVVKYIEQATG
+38 AGVVRNIEQATG
-50 VEYVNMA
+50 LEYVNMA

-62 LPAEQIGIEAEHQAL
+62 LPAEKIGIEAEHQAL
-77 LKGCASHYPVI
+77 LNGCASHYPNI
-88 TGIPEV
+88 IGIPEV

-101 VRAFVNLQRPPE
+101 VRAFINIPRPPE
-113 CIFPTVGSMQAAFA
+113 CILPTVGSMQAAFA
-127 LNSMLIQLQPEKDTI
+127 LNMLLTRLNPEKDTI

-155 CDVIGSRI
+155 CNVIGSRI
-163 DAFDIADFRGAKL
+163 EAFDIADFRGDKL
-176 HDELERHLKSGR
+176 REELERHLQSGR
-188 IAGILYSNPNNPTWA
+188 IAGILFSNPNNPTWA
-203 CLTNEELKTI
+203 CLTDEELRTI
-213 GELATQYD
+213 GELATEYD

-228 AYINMDFRD
+228 AYLNMDFRD
-237 PDRGQPYSE
+237 PNRGNPYSE

-290 PALGQRLHNSGEL
+290 PALGKRLHNNGEL
-303 LQSFAYVFLYVLSS
+303 LQSFAYFFLYALSS

-329 MLQAACEGRIRYVEN
+329 MLQAACEGKLRFVDN
-344 TSEYARRAHRIKEI
+344 TREYARRAKKIKEI
-358 MLKNGFHIV
+358 LVRNGFHIV
-367 YDKDADGREVG
+367 YDKDANGQEVG

-388 DWTGKKLVNKLIYY
+388 DWSGKKLVNKLIYY

-410 STGAKR
+410 STGAQR

-422 ASSIREDQYEQL
+422 ASTIREDQYEVL

-440 FNEDFSLYDP
+440 FNEDYSLYDP
-450 YEPKDSYEVCKPG
+450 YDPTQLPEIR

>member
-1 MVNSMTFP
+1 MQIP

-19 RQFGLRNFNE
+19 RQFGLRTFNE
-29 LGNASIRQL
+29 LGTASIRQL
-38 AGVVKYIEQATG
+38 AGVVRNIEQATG

-62 LPAEQIGIEAEHQAL
+62 LPADKIGIEAEHQAL
-77 LKGCASHYPVI
+77 LNGCASHYPNI
-88 TGIPEV
+88 IGIPGV

-101 VRAFVNLQRPPE
+101 VRAFINLPRPPE
-113 CIFPTVGSMQAAFA
+113 CILPTVGAMQATFA
-127 LNSMLIQLQPEKDTI
+127 LNMMLTNLQPGKDTI

-155 CDVIGSRI
+155 SRVIGSRI
-163 DAFDIADFRGAKL
+163 DAFDIADFRGEKL
-176 HDELERHLKSGR
+176 RGELERHLKSGR
-188 IAGILYSNPNNPTWA
+188 IAGILFSNPNNPTWA
-203 CLTNEELKTI
+203 CLTDDELRTI

-221 AIVLEDL
+221 AIVMEDL
-228 AYINMDFRD
+228 AYLNMDFRD
-237 PDRGQPYSE
+237 PDRGHPYAE

-254 YTHNCIQLISC
+254 YTHNCVQIISC

-285 AKRVY
+285 GKRIY
-290 PALGQRLHNSGEL
+290 PAMAERLQNSGEL
-303 LQSFAYVFLYVLSS
+303 LQSFSYHFLYVLSS
-317 GVCHSVQYGMAA
+317 GVCHSVQHGMAA
-329 MLQAACEGRIRYVEN
+329 MLQAACEGRIRFVDN
-344 TSEYARRAHRIKEI
+344 TREYARRAHRIKEI
-358 MLKNGFHIV
+358 LVKNGFHIV
-367 YDKDADGREVG
+367 YDKDADGQEVG

-388 DWTGKKLVNKLIYY
+388 DWSGKKLVNKLIYY
-402 GVSAISLE
+402 GVSAIALE
-410 STGAKR
+410 STGAQR

-422 ASSIREDQYEQL
+422 ASTIREDQYDVL

-450 YEPKDSYEVCKPG
+450 HDPTELPEIR

>member
-1 MVNSMTFP
+1 MQFP

-19 RQFGLRNFNE
+19 YRFGLRNFHE

-38 AGVVKYIEQATG
+38 VGVVKHIEQSLG
-50 VEYVNMA
+50 VEFVNMA
-57 LGEPG
+57 IGEPG
-62 LPAEQIGIEAEHQAL
+62 LPADRIGIEAEHQAL
-77 LKGCASHYPVI
+77 LNGCASHYPNI
-88 TGIPEV
+88 LGIPEV

-101 VRAFVNLQRPPE
+101 VRAFINLQRPPE
-113 CIFPTVGSMQAAFA
+113 CILPTVGSMQAAFA
-127 LNSMLIQLQPEKDTI
+127 LNMMLTQLQPGKDTI

-155 CDVIGSRI
+155 CRVIGTRVE
-163 DAFDIADFRGAKL
+163 AFDVADFRGEKL
-176 HDELERHLKSGR
+176 HDELERHLQTGR
-188 IAGILYSNPNNPTWA
+188 IAGILYSNPNNPTWS
-203 CLTNEELKTI
+203 CLTDDELRTI

-228 AYINMDFRD
+228 AYLNMDFRD
-237 PDRGQPYSE
+237 PNRGTPYTA

-270 YAGQRAAFVAIDPVL
+270 YAGQRAAFVAIDPEL
-285 AKRVY
+285 GKRVY
-290 PALGQRLHNSGEL
+290 PALGERLKNNGEL
-303 LQSFAYVFLYVLSS
+303 LHSFSYSFLYVLSS

-329 MLQAACEGRIRYVEN
+329 MLQAACEGKLRYVE
-344 TSEYARRAHRIKEI
+344 TTREYARRAKRIKEI
-358 MLKNGFHIV
+358 MTRNGFHIV
-367 YDKDADGREVG
+367 YDTDTDGQPVG

-388 DWTGKKLVNKLIYY
+388 DWTGQQLVNKLIYY
-402 GVSAISLE
+402 GVSAIALE

-422 ASSIREDQYEQL
+422 ASTIREDQYEQL
-434 DERLRK
+434 EERLRK
-440 FNEDFSLYDP
+440 FNEDF
-450 YEPKDSYEVCKPG
+450 G